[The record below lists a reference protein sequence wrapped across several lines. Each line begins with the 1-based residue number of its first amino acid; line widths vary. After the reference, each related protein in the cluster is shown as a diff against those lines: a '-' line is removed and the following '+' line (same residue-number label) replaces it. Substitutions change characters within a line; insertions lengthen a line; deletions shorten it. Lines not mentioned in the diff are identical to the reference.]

1 MADTPISEIIKTA
14 LSGVK
19 ETVDAN
25 TIIGEPMTVMDHTVI
40 VPISKVSCGIA
51 TGGSDFGGKKAD
63 TKKNFGGGGGTGITV
78 TPVAFL
84 VINSN
89 GDVKMLNVNENSGFV
104 SAKVADTLAT
114 VDGIIDKAP
123 DMLSKILGMFKKKK
137 PEEKAQ
143 DEADAKEAPETEEDS
158 EGTDGA
164 GDGV

>member
-14 LSGVK
+14 LEGVK
-19 ETVDAN
+19 QTVDAN

-63 TKKNFGGGGGTGITV
+63 AKKNFGGGGGTGITV

-84 VINSN
+84 VINAS
-89 GDVKMLNVNENSGFV
+89 GDVKMLNVGENSGFA

-123 DMLSKILGMFKKKK
+123 DMLSKIASIFKKKK
-137 PEEKAQ
+137 TDSS
-143 DEADAKEAPETEEDS
+143 DEAEATDSAEETAE
-158 EGTDGA
+158 
-164 GDGV
+164 

>member
-14 LSGVK
+14 LAGVK

-63 TKKNFGGGGGTGITV
+63 AKKNFGGGGGTGITV

-84 VINSN
+84 VIGSDGN
-89 GDVKMLNVNENSGFV
+89 VRMLNVNENSGYA

-123 DMLSKILGMFKKKK
+123 DMLSKIAGIFKKKK
-137 PEEKAQ
+137 PE
-143 DEADAKEAPETEEDS
+143 DS
-158 EGTDGA
+158 EDKETIEA
-164 GDGV
+164 TAEENTEK